1 MKIVKNM
8 YLLNV
13 IINQNIICSKEL
25 PILISKGKFI
35 RNFSISPVL
44 SLLNND
50 GDEDM
55 NDLVDNP
62 QSNSESEDET
72 EPSTWDVSSIVNHF
86 QGKSED
92 EAKQFFKDKED
103 LIRTDSKRHEEELAE
118 DYENEDKDLY
128 NKLMEEEKV
137 SLEKKLT
144 NLSWV
149 KDDVF
154 DHLDIEESSSPSPST
169 NEPNNQVPSSDN
181 SHGGSGSLIDDYAD
195 PNQFPADWTG
205 GDD

>member
-72 EPSTWDVSSIVNHF
+72 EPST
-86 QGKSED
+86 
-92 EAKQFFKDKED
+92 
-103 LIRTDSKRHEEELAE
+103 
-118 DYENEDKDLY
+118 
-128 NKLMEEEKV
+128 
-137 SLEKKLT
+137 
-144 NLSWV
+144 
-149 KDDVF
+149 
-154 DHLDIEESSSPSPST
+154 
-169 NEPNNQVPSSDN
+169 
-181 SHGGSGSLIDDYAD
+181 
-195 PNQFPADWTG
+195 
-205 GDD
+205 